1 MPDVRAQARLAGSHR
16 GPMTVVRWLLGA
28 GLTYE
33 EAGRSYAPFNRLAA
47 PDPAARAAVA
57 ELAREAQGAGRPFLC
72 TINNN
77 AEGSAPLSAVE
88 LSREIVT
95 AL

>member
-1 MPDVRAQARLAGSHR
+1 
-16 GPMTVVRWLLGA
+16 MTIIRWLLGA

-33 EAGRSYAPFNRLAA
+33 EAGRRYAPFNRLAA
-47 PDPAARAAVA
+47 PDPASRQAVA
-57 ELAREAQGAGRPFLC
+57 ELARAAIAASRPFLC

-88 LSREIVT
+88 LAREI
-95 AL
+95 LKPPR